1 MFKRTLCGTTPQD
14 HIYTPRQGATETAQF
29 MDSPSKCICNRLCC
43 GLDFRSARLHS
54 TAFPGMVGGRSLVV
68 NENELLE

>member
-1 MFKRTLCGTTPQD
+1 MWD
-14 HIYTPRQGATETAQF
+14 HPTRPPIQGATAAVQF
-29 MDSPSKCICNRLCC
+29 MDSPSKYICNRLCF

-68 NENELLE
+68 NE